1 MLPSTELMLTIAAFF
16 MQYSLSSSIA
26 DAAPAFN
33 NGNKAFVNINGDVV
47 LTAKVSAM
55 AAAVTKLILV
65 DLGDIPA
72 LFISKFSPFSP
83 TIEDTSSAMSSK
95 VSCLNTSKGEFQNIL

>member
-1 MLPSTELMLTIAAFF
+1 MTAAFF
-16 MQYSLSSSIA
+16 MQYSLSSLSA
-26 DAAPAFN
+26 DAAPVFN
-33 NGNKAFVNINGDVV
+33 NGKKALVNINGDVV

-72 LFISKFSPFSP
+72 LFISKFSPCSP
-83 TIEDTSSAMSSK
+83 TIEDTSSAISSK
-95 VSCLNTSKGEFQNIL
+95 VSWFNTSKRRI